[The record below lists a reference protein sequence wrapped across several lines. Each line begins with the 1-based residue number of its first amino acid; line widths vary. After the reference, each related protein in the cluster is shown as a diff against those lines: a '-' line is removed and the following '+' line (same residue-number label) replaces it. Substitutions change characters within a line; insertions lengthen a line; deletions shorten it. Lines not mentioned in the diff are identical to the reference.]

1 MEDIFTPEE
10 KDEVLKE
17 CKNTN
22 TEYFFSPIE
31 GHDEQF
37 ARKKAILRVLYL
49 DGYMGVANTSTGG
62 IVYRLTYDGLC
73 FRNWGGY
80 TRLSFLIRHEEERKV
95 DEQRNWELLL
105 KKHER
110 STQKKILIWSS
121 IVTVINTMLSYL
133 ISPFL

>member
-1 MEDIFTPEE
+1 MVGKTA
-10 KDEVLKE
+10 LNKE
-17 CKNTN
+17 RYHLNGGPFQT
-22 TEYFFSPIE
+22 IE
-31 GHDEQF
+31 GHNEQF

-80 TRLSFLIRHEEERKV
+80 TRLSFLTKHEEERKV

-133 ISPFL
+133 ISHFL

>member
-10 KDEVLKE
+10 KDAVLKE

-31 GHDEQF
+31 GNDEQF

-62 IVYRLTYDGLC
+62 IVHRLTYEGLC

-80 TRLSFLIRHEEERKV
+80 TRLSFLTKHEEERKV

-121 IVTVINTMLSYL
+121 IVTVINTILSYL
-133 ISPFL
+133 ISHFL

>member
-22 TEYFFSPIE
+22 TEYFFSPVE
-31 GHDEQF
+31 GNDEQF

-80 TRLSFLIRHEEERKV
+80 TRLSFLTKHEEERKV
-95 DEQRNWELLL
+95 DEQRNWEFLL

-133 ISPFL
+133 ISHFL

>member
-31 GHDEQF
+31 GHNEQF

-80 TRLSFLIRHEEERKV
+80 TRLSFLTKHEEERKV

-110 STQKKILIWSS
+110 STQKKIRIWSS

-133 ISPFL
+133 ISHFL

>member
-22 TEYFFSPIE
+22 TEYFSSPIE
-31 GHDEQF
+31 GHNEQF

-80 TRLSFLIRHEEERKV
+80 TRLSFLTKHEEERKV

-121 IVTVINTMLSYL
+121 IVTVTNTMLSYL
-133 ISPFL
+133 ISHFL

>member
-10 KDEVLKE
+10 KDAILKE

-31 GHDEQF
+31 GYDEQL
-37 ARKKAILRVLYL
+37 AKMKAILRVLYL

-80 TRLSFLIRHEEERKV
+80 TRHSFLIRPEEERKV

-133 ISPFL
+133 ISHFL